1 MLLVEDPKQF
11 ARSRD
16 VGAYF
21 GLVPRHDES
30 SDSSPQLQITKAGMI
45 WDIGCWSVPS
55 ATSWGRSGLTAI
67 CAVMANGSHNA
78 EARTPRSGR
87 P

>member
-21 GLVPRHDES
+21 GLVPRLDES
-30 SDSSPQLQITKAGMI
+30 SASSPQLRITTI
-45 WDIGCWSVPS
+45 LTGC
-55 ATSWGRSGLTAI
+55 
-67 CAVMANGSHNA
+67 
-78 EARTPRSGR
+78 
-87 P
+87 